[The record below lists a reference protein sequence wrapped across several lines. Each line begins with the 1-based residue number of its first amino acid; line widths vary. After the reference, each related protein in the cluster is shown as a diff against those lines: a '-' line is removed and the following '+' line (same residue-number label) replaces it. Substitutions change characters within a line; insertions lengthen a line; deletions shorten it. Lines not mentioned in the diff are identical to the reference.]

1 MNTEPKKRNAVYVNL
16 YIDYVFPETT
26 TREEA
31 HDALKH
37 MLQTFAVQNPQ
48 LVVKLIKSPE
58 CPPDSDTI
66 YLP

>member
-16 YIDYVFPETT
+16 YVDYVFPETT

-58 CPPDSDTI
+58 KFSDSDTI